1 MGGIALYGM
10 AHSVGV
16 NAKLLRNGAD
26 LPVFGVEQVT
36 NVSLCFQIE
45 HSVPST
51 SGIRIDEST
60 PSAANDA
67 AEPTG
72 EHARP
77 SLVPR
82 GRGSRDRQQDPATER
97 GTKGTLIRHA
107 DIGSAP
113 AILALTVPM
122 IESSLETLLMAT
134 VGEAPLLPI
143 GLLAAQRAAVALSP
157 VAVAA
162 DPKQPAASAVSAN
175 ALT

>member
-1 MGGIALYGM
+1 
-10 AHSVGV
+10 
-16 NAKLLRNGAD
+16 
-26 LPVFGVEQVT
+26 
-36 NVSLCFQIE
+36 
-45 HSVPST
+45 
-51 SGIRIDEST
+51 
-60 PSAANDA
+60 
-67 AEPTG
+67 
-72 EHARP
+72 
-77 SLVPR
+77 VPR
-82 GRGSRDRQQDPATER
+82 GRGSRDLQQDPATER

-162 DPKQPAASAVSAN
+162 NPK
-175 ALT
+175 